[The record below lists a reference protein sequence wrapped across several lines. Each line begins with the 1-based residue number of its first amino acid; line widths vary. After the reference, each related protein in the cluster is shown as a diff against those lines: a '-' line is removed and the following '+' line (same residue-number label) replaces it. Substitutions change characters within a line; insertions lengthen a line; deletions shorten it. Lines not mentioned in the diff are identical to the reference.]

1 MEYGISE
8 KESVCKKRAR
18 IIERTS
24 KNSFAPEQC
33 NSTHNNLC
41 IVGTRHVFGCLCTG
55 WFLGNVAI
63 FRSNFIHSK
72 QEFPSKNSRYVFP
85 RSAFDLMKK
94 KIIGMEK
101 TNWKRFRFRFRCLN
115 NCKKIRIHKL
125 YSSWLM
131 TWFIRAVWAR
141 SLGWKRTIEIWPRCL
156 SSPCLNVT
164 CYTFEKEVI
173 KLNGEVGLL
182 FTNSVN
188 DDGIKY
194 TSSRARAIA

>member
-1 MEYGISE
+1 MFLDVYAQGDFLEMLQFSGPILSIQNKNFLQKIAGMCFQE
-8 KESVCKKRAR
+8 VPLTWWKRKSL
-18 IIERTS
+18 EW
-24 KNSFAPEQC
+24 Q
-33 NSTHNNLC
+33 
-41 IVGTRHVFGCLCTG
+41 
-55 WFLGNVAI
+55 
-63 FRSNFIHSK
+63 
-72 QEFPSKNSRYVFP
+72 
-85 RSAFDLMKK
+85 
-94 KIIGMEK
+94 K
-101 TNWKRFRFRFRCLN
+101 TNWKRFRFRCLN

-194 TSSRARAIA
+194 TSSRARARHSLSGSENGK